1 MTHQGMSGTHGLRVE
16 PSTMVLDEHSKLQ
29 VIEERS
35 DTKDL
40 DQVWDHEL
48 PLLVSGLTMEEVVE
62 HIPCGPANKE
72 VYPYRDWVDR
82 YMTKMETPRFIG
94 SVDIN
99 GVAMEE
105 RANLLFQEFF
115 RGMLRFRYGGMK
127 EQPSEEFVQLMIAWL
142 IKGIEMDFGISERV
156 VWDPSIKGSIHY
168 WVARRREVIQ
178 WFIWDPG
185 IGIRMHFLVDSYRLL
200 EDKQSLA
207 REDCNVPKSDM
218 HANPKNDMHA
228 NPINDMHANPKS
240 DMHAN
245 PKSDMQI
252 LKVTCM

>member
-1 MTHQGMSGTHGLRVE
+1 M
-16 PSTMVLDEHSKLQ
+16 
-29 VIEERS
+29 
-35 DTKDL
+35 
-40 DQVWDHEL
+40 
-48 PLLVSGLTMEEVVE
+48 
-62 HIPCGPANKE
+62 
-72 VYPYRDWVDR
+72 
-82 YMTKMETPRFIG
+82 
-94 SVDIN
+94 
-99 GVAMEE
+99 
-105 RANLLFQEFF
+105 
-115 RGMLRFRYGGMK
+115 
-127 EQPSEEFVQLMIAWL
+127 
-142 IKGIEMDFGISERV
+142 
-156 VWDPSIKGSIHY
+156 
-168 WVARRREVIQ
+168 IQ

-240 DMHAN
+240 DMHSN

>member
-1 MTHQGMSGTHGLRVE
+1 
-16 PSTMVLDEHSKLQ
+16 
-29 VIEERS
+29 
-35 DTKDL
+35 
-40 DQVWDHEL
+40 
-48 PLLVSGLTMEEVVE
+48 
-62 HIPCGPANKE
+62 
-72 VYPYRDWVDR
+72 
-82 YMTKMETPRFIG
+82 
-94 SVDIN
+94 
-99 GVAMEE
+99 
-105 RANLLFQEFF
+105 
-115 RGMLRFRYGGMK
+115 MK
-127 EQPSEEFVQLMIAWL
+127 AQSSEEFMQLMIAWL
-142 IKGIEMDFGISERV
+142 IKGIEMDFGINQRV
-156 VWDPSIKGSIHY
+156 VWDPSIKGSIHD